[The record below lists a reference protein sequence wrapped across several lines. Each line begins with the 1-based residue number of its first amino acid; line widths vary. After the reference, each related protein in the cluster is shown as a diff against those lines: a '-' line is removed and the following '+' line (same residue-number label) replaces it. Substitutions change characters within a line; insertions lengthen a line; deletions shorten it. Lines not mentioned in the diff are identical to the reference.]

1 MNSSFVWGREVCYND
16 GKGSAGRNMVDG
28 AGRRNH
34 ALGGVSAVKKKLL
47 CLVLALCLCAAA
59 ALAGNGT
66 FALRFD
72 EGFTLSLPEGWVRY
86 PAAGDGPIRYALG
99 PGEGGRY
106 LYILVQDADLDGID
120 ALRAAIEAAGDF
132 GKTSSL
138 ELNGADFAAF
148 IAPALNASG
157 VATLHNGRLITFL
170 FTPQDDSDFM
180 LVAAEIMASI
190 QF

>member
-1 MNSSFVWGREVCYND
+1 MAE
-16 GKGSAGRNMVDG
+16 KGLRA
-28 AGRRNH
+28 ATIKP
-34 ALGGVSAVKKKLL
+34 LGGVSAVIRKLL
-47 CLVLALCLCAAA
+47 CLVLALSLCAAA
-59 ALAGNGT
+59 ALAGDGT

-86 PAAGDGPIRYALG
+86 PAASDGPIRYALG

-106 LYILVQDADLDGID
+106 LYILVQDTEMEGID

-132 GKTSSL
+132 GKTSPL

-157 VATLHNGRLITFL
+157 VATLHDGRLITFL